1 MPPAEWRELAF
12 RGLPHLTPREFG
24 GATRAWAPTV
34 WGSQTAQREYRAAAA
49 RLKANWRATGGCGSV
64 WAWGKPIQIAAFAKV
79 RRRRFSKRRCAPTL
93 AAASE
98 MTHAGRCSFTPAL
111 RQRECLESPADRAQ
125 SLSPLI
131 TVSMAAEVP
140 TKNHEACRGLSPT
153 SPLAAAR
160 TRAAAT
166 SADIVS

>member
-79 RRRRFSKRRCAPTL
+79 RRRRFSKRWCATGTPQSSSDVAL
-93 AAASE
+93 V
-98 MTHAGRCSFTPAL
+98 GRFRRQIPLGSTRVTRRPQSRATPA
-111 RQRECLESPADRAQ
+111 QRCG
-125 SLSPLI
+125 
-131 TVSMAAEVP
+131 V
-140 TKNHEACRGLSPT
+140 
-153 SPLAAAR
+153 
-160 TRAAAT
+160 
-166 SADIVS
+166 